1 MGLTI
6 NTVLLGG
13 HLTRDPEVKRV
24 GEQAVANFG
33 IAINHRT
40 KGPNGE
46 PKETVVFVDL
56 EAWGRTA
63 ELVGQYLTKGSACV
77 IEGRLKYDAWQDGE
91 GKNRSK
97 LKVVAEKVQF
107 VGGGQRGAGDGD
119 GEDAAVGGEAPV
131 TNQAEGVQV
140 PRQGRPA
147 APATAGDAPGANT
160 PARGGGGNRRG
171 DPARPNRPGQRV
183 PAVMGE
189 DEPPF

>member
-6 NTVLLGG
+6 NTVILGG
-13 HLTRDPEVKRV
+13 HLTRDPEVRRI

-33 IAINHRT
+33 IAMNHRS
-40 KGPNGE
+40 KGPSGE

-77 IEGRLKYDAWQDGE
+77 IEGRLKLDSWQDQD

-107 VGGGQRGAGDGD
+107 VGHQPRGE
-119 GEDAAVGGEAPV
+119 GEEANETQVQQPVAAPAPAKP
-131 TNQAEGVQV
+131 T
-140 PRQGRPA
+140 RQTGPAPAATATATPSRPVATLGRPA
-147 APATAGDAPGANT
+147 QERRTEPQRQ
-160 PARGGGGNRRG
+160 AR
-171 DPARPNRPGQRV
+171 QQTV
-183 PAVMGE
+183 IIGE
-189 DEPPF
+189 GEPPF

>member
-6 NTVLLGG
+6 NTVILGG
-13 HLTRDPEVKRV
+13 HLTRDPEVKRI

-33 IAINHRT
+33 IAMNHRG

-63 ELVGQYLTKGSACV
+63 ELVGQYLAKGSACV
-77 IEGRLKYDAWQDGE
+77 IEGRLKLDSWQDQD

-107 VGGGQRGAGDGD
+107 VGHQPRGE
-119 GEDAAVGGEAPV
+119 GEEANESQVQQPEAAPAP
-131 TNQAEGVQV
+131 AAAK
-140 PRQGRPA
+140 PARQTGPAPAATATPARPA
-147 APATAGDAPGANT
+147 ATPGRPTQERRTEPQRQARQQTVIVGD
-160 PARGGGGNRRG
+160 
-171 DPARPNRPGQRV
+171 
-183 PAVMGE
+183 

>member
-1 MGLTI
+1 MGLNI

-13 HLTRDPEVKRV
+13 HLTRDPEVKRI
-24 GEQAVANFG
+24 GDQAVANFG

-46 PKETVVFVDL
+46 PKETVAFVDL

-77 IEGRLKYDAWQDGE
+77 VEGRLKYDAWQDSE

-107 VGGGQRGAGDGD
+107 VGGGQRGASDGD
-119 GEDAAVGGEAPV
+119 EAGAESE
-131 TNQAEGVQV
+131 NQSATKPESA
-140 PRQGRPA
+140 PA
-147 APATAGDAPGANT
+147 ARTSRPTVPASGTAPSRPGAAT
-160 PARGGGGNRRG
+160 PARGDGTSRRG
-171 DPARPNRPGQRV
+171 DPARPNRPAQRV
-183 PAVMGE
+183 AMGE